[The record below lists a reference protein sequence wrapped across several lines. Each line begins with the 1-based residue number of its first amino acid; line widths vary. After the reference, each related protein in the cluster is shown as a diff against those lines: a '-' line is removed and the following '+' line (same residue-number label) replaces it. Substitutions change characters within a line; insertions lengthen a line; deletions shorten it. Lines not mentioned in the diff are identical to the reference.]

1 MAVAVYEDR
10 KISFEFY
17 IMPIYRNIG
26 VELADGVKQK
36 CVEVAVYIDQSS
48 VQRGLNFTLRAK
60 GRPSLS
66 DVASSQ
72 FLKQLKE
79 GIFVWATW
87 GGAKLQDWPD
97 YRVDFVP
104 SRKDLNAVLQPGE
117 MRMGQAGP

>member
-1 MAVAVYEDR
+1 
-10 KISFEFY
+10 
-17 IMPIYRNIG
+17 MPIYRNIG

-36 CVEVAVYIDQSS
+36 RVEVAVYIDQSS

-87 GGAKLQDWPD
+87 GGA
-97 YRVDFVP
+97 RVDFVP